1 MATSM
6 HRLQVSLPEW
16 QVQFLTARARRD
28 GVSIAEVIRQL
39 VEREAATPASD
50 AGTDSLWEIVGLAE
64 DHGPLVYGIP
74 VSERPD
80 LYLAEQTAPYAKDKR
95 RASRKRGA
103 RKSSRR

>member
-1 MATSM
+1 MSTSM
-6 HRLQVSLPEW
+6 HRLQISLPEW

-39 VEREAATPASD
+39 VEREAAAGDAS
-50 AGTDSLWEIVGLAE
+50 TDSLWEIVGLAE

-80 LYLAEQTAPYAKDKR
+80 LYLAEQAAPYGKSKQ

-103 RKSSRR
+103 RKSSGR